1 MSEEFLSPFVLNYS
15 SSSFFFLPQSLNP
28 SPPAP
33 RDATAMLTHPQMLVA
48 SPVFA
53 LSLFL
58 EVEVLD
64 TLLLASGVDV
74 AFGVLVGVFV
84 GCVVGIVVGAVVG
97 VVVGAVVGVTVGVS
111 VGVTVGVSVGVTVG
125 VSVGVT
131 VGVSVGVGV
140 GSSADFFQVKLRS

>member
-1 MSEEFLSPFVLNYS
+1 
-15 SSSFFFLPQSLNP
+15 
-28 SPPAP
+28 
-33 RDATAMLTHPQMLVA
+33 MLTHPQMLVA

-97 VVVGAVVGVTVGVS
+97 VVVGAVVGATVGVS

-131 VGVSVGVGV
+131 DWG
-140 GSSADFFQVKLRS
+140 LCRSRSRLFC